1 MPKKGKE
8 GRNSASL
15 TAYSFY
21 IYYYFI
27 SCNSVLKENSIQDQW
42 LIQIKKK
49 KNTNTLQSWATSKVA
64 MFALGLAVGIRKFIF
79 ASQS

>member
-1 MPKKGKE
+1 MPEKGKE

-27 SCNSVLKENSIQDQW
+27 PCNSVLKENSIQDRW

-49 KNTNTLQSWATSKVA
+49 KNTTVKHSAQQK
-64 MFALGLAVGIRKFIF
+64 
-79 ASQS
+79 